1 MAESE
6 TCMTERKTWRSCVSC
21 GSVRKAGEE
30 IPKEKPVGKPEKKSA
45 DEYLPQDKEAGES
58 AGIYMPSVDGDGNR
72 KIDFDDP
79 EKESKKPEGPE
90 EDPEEKAEEVTCNT
104 DKVDREIE
112 KLKRKKARLKQ
123 QIEGEPDGE
132 KKEDLERELEQ
143 VEAELKQKD
152 NDTYR
157 MQHAEFS

>member
-1 MAESE
+1 MIR
-6 TCMTERKTWRSCVSC
+6 RKNQRS
-21 GSVRKAGEE
+21 R
-30 IPKEKPVGKPEKKSA
+30 
-45 DEYLPQDKEAGES
+45 
-58 AGIYMPSVDGDGNR
+58 
-72 KIDFDDP
+72 
-79 EKESKKPEGPE
+79 
-90 EDPEEKAEEVTCNT
+90 T
-104 DKVDREIE
+104 
-112 KLKRKKARLKQ
+112 ARLKQ